1 MIDRSA
7 TWSRDPRVRLG
18 LGVAV
23 AGPALALGG
32 VWPWVIPAFASVIA
46 ALLLALGRRA
56 RPLRIP
62 VGLGIG
68 ILAAG
73 ATLAQLLPIPGLRA
87 ALAPGLDAW
96 VEQARAGLESEAWPG
111 LSPTPV
117 EGALEL
123 VRLLAL
129 TGLALVAAQSSWR
142 ATARVLAVLGVVVA
156 TLGLAQ
162 HGLGITRIYGLYEA
176 LHLPE
181 GRDGSTLL
189 ATFVNP
195 NHQSGLLL
203 VTGFATAALFVARGA
218 GDRLEPRIVLGMALL
233 VQGAALVLSSSRAAL
248 LSAALAG
255 ILALALA
262 AWPGGAIGRARRRPW
277 ITGVTG
283 LAGIAVVIGVAVG
296 LASWIAGNELWAQ
309 LEPQALDH
317 STAARLRVT
326 SSAAT
331 LLSLAPVTGIGRG
344 AFGDVFPAFD
354 PEPSHAWFS
363 HLECT
368 PLTMLVEWGP
378 LVGGALVVLL
388 PAWWLHAMRHAGRHD
403 DARARRVALLGLLAL
418 ATQGLAD
425 FSLEFLGVAAPA
437 CALAGSL
444 SASRRP
450 AARAPRLRGL
460 AIGLA
465 GLAVATTP
473 LLPLTWAW
481 LQAPTSS
488 SDAALAAHPLHA
500 PLHRLRAREALAA
513 GDLSQAELRARAAV
527 RLQPSNADGWL
538 LLAACAGA
546 RGAAAIERNAIR
558 EALARLHRPASPQL
572 VAHLVA
578 RVPAPAELAALAPTR
593 AAPWEHLVTGLL
605 AHAPAHADAVAEA
618 RARRDPE
625 DPRPLRHRF
634 EASLA
639 LGSPALALHHAR
651 LWRGLAPRDPH
662 AHLAV
667 ARALQAHDARLVA
680 ALADRS
686 PPPLAGARTAA
697 LREALE
703 RALQEVDPADAALR
717 GMVEE
722 QLLRALLRPGA
733 PVAPERLRALAR
745 ALQGRPA
752 DDATRRRRLAL
763 TEPLLHDGPP

>member
-7 TWSRDPRVRLG
+7 TWTKDPRVRLG
-18 LGVAV
+18 FGVAV

-32 VWPWVIPAFASVIA
+32 VWPWVIPAFAIVIA
-46 ALLLALGRRA
+46 ALLLALHRRG

-62 VGLGIG
+62 VGLGLG

-73 ATLAQLLPIPGLRA
+73 ATLGQILPIPGLRA
-87 ALAPGLDAW
+87 ALAPGLHAW
-96 VEQARAGLESEAWPG
+96 VEHARAGIDAREWPG

-117 EGALEL
+117 DGAFEL

-142 ATARVLAVLGVVVA
+142 VTARVLAGLGVLVA
-156 TLGLAQ
+156 TIGLGQ
-162 HGLGITRIYGLYEA
+162 HGLGVTRIYGIYA
-176 LHLPE
+176 AHHLPE
-181 GRDGSTLL
+181 GQGGSTLL

-218 GDRLEPRIVLGMALL
+218 GDRLEPRIMLGMALL
-233 VQGAALVLSSSRAAL
+233 VQGTALVLSSSRAAL
-248 LSAALAG
+248 VSATVTG
-255 ILALALA
+255 ILALAIA
-262 AWPGGAIGRARRRPW
+262 GWPSGAIGRTRRRPW
-277 ITGVTG
+277 T
-283 LAGIAVVIGVAVG
+283 AGIAVVIGIAVG
-296 LASWIAGNELWAQ
+296 LASWITWHELLAR
-309 LEPQALDH
+309 LDPQALDH

-326 SSAAT
+326 SSATA
-331 LLSLAPVTGIGRG
+331 LLRLAPVTGIGRG

-354 PEPSHAWFS
+354 PEPSHVWFS
-363 HLECT
+363 HLECA

-378 LVGGALVVLL
+378 IVGGALIVLL
-388 PAWWLHAMRHAGRHD
+388 PTWWLHALRHAGRHD

-418 ATQGLAD
+418 AVQGLAD

-450 AARAPRLRGL
+450 APRSPRLRGL

-465 GLAVATTP
+465 GLAVAITP

-488 SDAALAAHPLHA
+488 SEAAIAAHPLHA
-500 PLHRLRAREALAA
+500 PLHRLRAREALAQ
-513 GDLSQAELRARAAV
+513 GNLRDAELRARAAV
-527 RLQPSNADGWL
+527 RIQPGNVDGWL
-538 LLAACAGA
+538 LLAATAKA
-546 RGAAAIERNAIR
+546 RGDAATEQDAIR
-558 EALARLHRPASPQL
+558 EALARLHRTPSPEL

-578 RVPAPAELAALAPTR
+578 RFPVPDELAALAPSET
-593 AAPWEHLVTGLL
+593 APWEHLVTGLL
-605 AHAPAHADAVAEA
+605 AHAPAHADAVAAA
-618 RARRDPE
+618 RARRDPD

-639 LGSPALALHHAR
+639 LDAPALALHHAR

-667 ARALQAHDARLVA
+667 ARALQAHAQ
-680 ALADRS
+680 
-686 PPPLAGARTAA
+686 PRTDA

-703 RALQEVDPADAALR
+703 RALQQVDPADAALR

-733 PVAPERLRALAR
+733 PVAPERLRALAH
-745 ALQGRPA
+745 ALRGRPA

-763 TEPLLHDGPP
+763 TEPLSSGEPP